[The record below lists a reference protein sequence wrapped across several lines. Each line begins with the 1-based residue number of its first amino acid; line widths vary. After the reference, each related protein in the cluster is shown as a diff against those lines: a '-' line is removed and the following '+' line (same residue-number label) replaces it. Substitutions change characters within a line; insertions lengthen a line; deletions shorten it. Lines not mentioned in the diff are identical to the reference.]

1 MEFSK
6 TLESWKKIE
15 KEFVKIMMDKREIQ
29 KIEYAPDKQFKDR
42 DVKLTIW
49 GRERTYEV
57 KRDYKSQETWNIAL
71 EIKCNWK
78 PSGIYASK
86 ADYIIYCLNE
96 NEFYWQDRWELLY
109 RIADINKY
117 KALGWD
123 GDRAEMYIIKKDLL
137 PLLFNKLEWVRQWND

>member
-15 KEFVKIMMDKREIQ
+15 REFAKIMIDRYTDVEKVEF
-29 KIEYAPDKQFKDR
+29 APDTQFKDW
-42 DVKLTIW
+42 DVKITVGWI
-49 GRERTYEV
+49 ERTYEV

-78 PSGIYASK
+78 PSWIFASK
-86 ADYIIYCLNE
+86 ADFIIYCLNE
-96 NEFYWQDRWELLY
+96 NEFYWQNRWELLY

-117 KALGWD
+117 KTVWWD
-123 GDRAEMYIIKKDLL
+123 GERAEMYIISKELL
-137 PLLFNKLEWVRQWND
+137 PLLFNKL